1 MIQLTD
7 KHKLLKHF
15 KSNQLNKSLTM
26 FEWSNLPD
34 TIPQVELEKMLQING
49 YAVIAEYQGKL
60 YAFQAG
66 FSGQDPYNQPT
77 KAIVNN
83 PALKNNTT
91 YTIGEDCIVIK
102 NDDMKQGLNG
112 IYEYYGQRLIENQI
126 TMLMTDY
133 NLRMPFTISSSDDQ
147 TTQSAKMYLKK
158 IIDGSLGVIGEQK
171 LFKAL
176 SVTPTNSKQTATFA
190 DLYGYQQFIIAQ
202 LNNTIGL
209 ATNNNMK
216 RERLT
221 TNEIEVNKNASYP
234 LVDNMLKN
242 RQQAVDA
249 INEMF
254 NTDVSVEYSSIWRG
268 INDNSDNSIS
278 DNGNDENNS
287 TVPNNDIT
295 IADNSNKAVNV
306 NDDPNGNSDGNNS
319 ADGANQSTTGGNE
332 QPKETNQKSEQPA
345 DENVTTEPQAD
356 NEPTEKTR
364 ETSKEDVE
372 NEPEN
377 NDTDNNDKP
386 DGNDENVSDKSSDDD
401 TPSNDDDVS
410 NDETTNDDEN
420 RSTLNDL
427 PEKKERDKK

>member
-7 KHKLLKHF
+7 KHKLLKQF

-26 FEWSNLPD
+26 FEWSNLPE

-49 YAVIAEYQGKL
+49 YAVIAKYQGKL

-91 YTIGEDCIVIK
+91 YTIGENCIVIK

-176 SVTPTNSKQTATFA
+176 SVTPTNSKQTATFS

-249 INEMF
+249 INKMF
-254 NTDVSVEYSSIWRG
+254 DVEISVEYSSIWRG

-278 DNGNDENNS
+278 DNGNNENNAAVS
-287 TVPNNDIT
+287 DNDNA
-295 IADNSNKAVNV
+295 IADNSDKAVNT
-306 NDDPNGNSDGNNS
+306 DDEFNGNSDSDNS
-319 ADGANQSTTGGNE
+319 SNGFNQSTTGGNE
-332 QPKETNQKSEQPA
+332 QPEETNKKSEQPA
-345 DENVTTEPQAD
+345 DENGTETPQPD
-356 NEPTEKTR
+356 NESTEETR
-364 ETSKEDVE
+364 ETSKEKVD

-377 NDTDNNDKP
+377 DDKDNNNQP
-386 DGNDENVSDKSSDDD
+386 DGNDENVSDNTSDDD

-410 NDETTNDDEN
+410 NDDDK
-420 RSTLNDL
+420 
-427 PEKKERDKK
+427 KKERDKK

>member
-287 TVPNNDIT
+287 TVPSNVNT
-295 IADNSNKAVNV
+295 IAVNSDKAVNV

-319 ADGANQSTTGGNE
+319 ADGANQSVISGDE

-345 DENVTTEPQAD
+345 DENVTTEPQSD

-364 ETSKEDVE
+364 ETTQEKVN

-377 NDTDNNDKP
+377 NDTDNNNKSDS
-386 DGNDENVSDKSSDDD
+386 NDENVSDKSSDDD

>member
-7 KHKLLKHF
+7 KHKLLKQF

-26 FEWSNLPD
+26 FEWSNLPE
-34 TIPQVELEKMLQING
+34 TIPAVELEKMLQING

-77 KAIVNN
+77 KALVNN

-91 YTIGEDCIVIK
+91 YTIGENCIVIK

-249 INEMF
+249 INKMF
-254 NTDVSVEYSSIWRG
+254 DVDISVEYSSIWRG
-268 INDNSDNSIS
+268 INDNSDNTIS
-278 DNGNDENNS
+278 DNGNNENNVA
-287 TVPNNDIT
+287 VPNNDNAIVV
-295 IADNSNKAVNV
+295 NSDKAVNT
-306 NDDPNGNSDGNNS
+306 DDELNGNSDSDNS
-319 ADGANQSTTGGNE
+319 SNGVNQSPTGGNE
-332 QPKETNQKSEQPA
+332 QPEETNKKSEQPA
-345 DENVTTEPQAD
+345 DENGAETPQPD
-356 NEPTEKTR
+356 NEPTEETR
-364 ETSKEDVE
+364 ETSKEKVN

-377 NDTDNNDKP
+377 DDKDNNNQSDS
-386 DGNDENVSDKSSDDD
+386 NDENVSDNTSDDD
-401 TPSNDDDVS
+401 TPSNNDDVS
-410 NDETTNDDEN
+410 SDDEK
-420 RSTLNDL
+420 
-427 PEKKERDKK
+427 KKERDKK

>member
-7 KHKLLKHF
+7 KHKLLKQF
-15 KSNQLNKSLTM
+15 KNNQLNKSLTM

-34 TIPQVELEKMLQING
+34 TIPAVELEKMLQING

-91 YTIGEDCIVIK
+91 YTIGKDCIVIK

-249 INEMF
+249 INKMF
-254 NTDVSVEYSSIWRG
+254 DADISVEYSSIWRG
-268 INDNSDNSIS
+268 INDIPITDNP
-278 DNGNDENNS
+278 D
-287 TVPNNDIT
+287 
-295 IADNSNKAVNV
+295 KAVNT
-306 NDDPNGNSDGNNS
+306 DELNGNSDSNNS
-319 ADGANQSTTGGNE
+319 ADGANQSVISGDE
-332 QPKETNQKSEQPA
+332 QPEETNQKSEQPA
-345 DENVTTEPQAD
+345 DETGVETPQPD
-356 NEPTEKTR
+356 NEPTEETR
-364 ETSKEDVE
+364 ETYQEDVE

-377 NDTDNNDKP
+377 NDKDNNNKSDS
-386 DGNDENVSDKSSDDD
+386 NDENVSDKPSDDD
-401 TPSNDDDVS
+401 TPSNDD
-410 NDETTNDDEN
+410 EN
-420 RSTLNDL
+420 RSTSNDV
-427 PEKKERDKK
+427 EKKKERDKK

>member
-7 KHKLLKHF
+7 KHKLLKQF

-26 FEWSNLPD
+26 FDWSGLPE

-77 KAIVNN
+77 KALVNN

-91 YTIGEDCIVIK
+91 YTIGTDCIVIK

-112 IYEYYGQRLIENQI
+112 VYEYYGQRLIENQI

-242 RQQAVDA
+242 RQQAVAA
-249 INEMF
+249 INQMF
-254 NTDVSVEYSSIWRG
+254 DTDISVEYSSIWRG
-268 INDNSDNSIS
+268 INDNSDITDSVNSDGETDNTVPTDDNIITDNS
-278 DNGNDENNS
+278 DKAVSVNDEPS
-287 TVPNNDIT
+287 
-295 IADNSNKAVNV
+295 
-306 NDDPNGNSDGNNS
+306 GNSDSGNS
-319 ADGANQSTTGGNE
+319 IDIVNQSATGSDE
-332 QPKETNQKSEQPA
+332 QSKEVDKKSEQPT
-345 DENVTTEPQAD
+345 DENRTETPQPD
-356 NEPTEKTR
+356 NEPIKETRKDVKEKVDN
-364 ETSKEDVE
+364 EQE
-372 NEPEN
+372 N
-377 NDTDNNDKP
+377 DDKDNNDKP
-386 DGNDENVSDKSSDDD
+386 DSVDENVSDNTSDDD

-410 NDETTNDDEN
+410 NDDEK
-420 RSTLNDL
+420 
-427 PEKKERDKK
+427 KKERDKK

>member
-7 KHKLLKHF
+7 KHKLLKQF

-34 TIPQVELEKMLQING
+34 TIPAVELEKMLQING

-254 NTDVSVEYSSIWRG
+254 DVDISVEYSSIWRG

-278 DNGNDENNS
+278 NNGNDENNV
-287 TVPNNDIT
+287 TVPSNIT
-295 IADNSNKAVNV
+295 IADNSNKAVNT
-306 NDDPNGNSDGNNS
+306 DELNGNSDSNNS
-319 ADGANQSTTGGNE
+319 ANGANQSVISGDE
-332 QPKETNQKSEQPA
+332 QPEETNKKSEQPA
-345 DENVTTEPQAD
+345 NENGAEAPQPD
-356 NEPTEKTR
+356 NEPTKETRKAIEEKV
-364 ETSKEDVE
+364 D

-386 DGNDENVSDKSSDDD
+386 DSNDENVSDKSSDDD
-401 TPSNDDDVS
+401 TPSNDDDVPDNEPS
-410 NDETTNDDEN
+410 NDDEK
-420 RSTLNDL
+420 
-427 PEKKERDKK
+427 KKERDKK

>member
-7 KHKLLKHF
+7 KHKLLKQF
-15 KSNQLNKSLTM
+15 KSNQLNKTLTM
-26 FEWSNLPD
+26 FEWSNLPE

-77 KAIVNN
+77 KALVNN

-91 YTIGEDCIVIK
+91 YTIGKDCIVIK

-242 RQQAVDA
+242 RQQAVAA

-254 NTDVSVEYSSIWRG
+254 NVNVSVEYSSIWRG

-278 DNGNDENNS
+278 NNGNDENNG
-287 TVPNNDIT
+287 TVPIGNNT
-295 IADNSNKAVNV
+295 IAGNSDKAVNT
-306 NDDPNGNSDGNNS
+306 DDEFNGNSDSDNS
-319 ADGANQSTTGGNE
+319 SNGVNQSATGGNE
-332 QPKETNQKSEQPA
+332 QPEETNKKSEQPA
-345 DENVTTEPQAD
+345 DENGTEVPQPD
-356 NEPTEKTR
+356 NEPTKEAR
-364 ETSKEDVE
+364 ETSKEKVD

-377 NDTDNNDKP
+377 NDKDNNNQP
-386 DGNDENVSDKSSDDD
+386 DGNDENVSDNTSDDD

-410 NDETTNDDEN
+410 NDEPTNDEK
-420 RSTLNDL
+420 
-427 PEKKERDKK
+427 KKERDKK

>member
-7 KHKLLKHF
+7 KHKLLKQF

-26 FEWSNLPD
+26 FEWSNLPE
-34 TIPQVELEKMLQING
+34 TIPAVELEKMLQING

-77 KAIVNN
+77 KALVNN

-91 YTIGEDCIVIK
+91 YTIGKDCIVIK

-242 RQQAVDA
+242 RQQAVAA

-254 NTDVSVEYSSIWRG
+254 DVDISVEYSSIWRG
-268 INDNSDNSIS
+268 INDNSDNTIS
-278 DNGNDENNS
+278 DNGNNENNGAVHDNDNVI
-287 TVPNNDIT
+287 TV
-295 IADNSNKAVNV
+295 NSDKAVNT
-306 NDDPNGNSDGNNS
+306 DDEFNGNRDSANS
-319 ADGANQSTTGGNE
+319 SNGVNQSTTGGNE
-332 QPKETNQKSEQPA
+332 QPEETNKKSEQPA
-345 DENVTTEPQAD
+345 DENGTETSQSD
-356 NEPTEKTR
+356 NEPTKETR
-364 ETSKEDVE
+364 ENSKEKVN

-377 NDTDNNDKP
+377 DNKDNNDKP
-386 DGNDENVSDKSSDDD
+386 DSNDENVSDNSSDDD

-410 NDETTNDDEN
+410 SDDEK
-420 RSTLNDL
+420 
-427 PEKKERDKK
+427 KKERDKK

>member
-7 KHKLLKHF
+7 KHKLLKQF

-26 FEWSNLPD
+26 FEWSNLPE
-34 TIPQVELEKMLQING
+34 TIPAVELEKMLQING
-49 YAVIAEYQGKL
+49 YAVIAKYQGKL

-77 KAIVNN
+77 KALVNN

-91 YTIGEDCIVIK
+91 YTIGENCIVIK

-242 RQQAVDA
+242 RQQAVAA

-254 NTDVSVEYSSIWRG
+254 DVDISVEYSSIWRG
-268 INDNSDNSIS
+268 INDNSDNTIS
-278 DNGNDENNS
+278 NNGNDENNGS
-287 TVPNNDIT
+287 VLTDDNT
-295 IADNSNKAVNV
+295 IADNSDKAVNT
-306 NDDPNGNSDGNNS
+306 DDEFNGNSDSANS
-319 ADGANQSTTGGNE
+319 SNGVNQSATSGNE
-332 QPKETNQKSEQPA
+332 QPEETNKKSEQPA
-345 DENVTTEPQAD
+345 DENGAEVPQPD
-356 NEPTEKTR
+356 NEPTKETR
-364 ETSKEDVE
+364 ENSKEKVD

-377 NDTDNNDKP
+377 DNKDNNNQP
-386 DGNDENVSDKSSDDD
+386 DGNDENVSDNTSDDD

-410 NDETTNDDEN
+410 SDDEK
-420 RSTLNDL
+420 
-427 PEKKERDKK
+427 KKERDKK

>member
-7 KHKLLKHF
+7 KHKLLKQF
-15 KSNQLNKSLTM
+15 KNNQLNKSLTM

-34 TIPQVELEKMLQING
+34 TIPAVELEKMLQING
-49 YAVIAEYQGKL
+49 YAVLAEYQGKL

-254 NTDVSVEYSSIWRG
+254 NTDIRVEYSSIWRG
-268 INDNSDNSIS
+268 IND
-278 DNGNDENNS
+278 
-287 TVPNNDIT
+287 NDIT
-295 IADNSNKAVNV
+295 IADNSNKAVNT
-306 NDDPNGNSDGNNS
+306 DELNGNSDSNNS
-319 ADGANQSTTGGNE
+319 ADGTNQSTTGGDE
-332 QPKETNQKSEQPA
+332 QPEETNKKSEQPA
-345 DENVTTEPQAD
+345 DENNTTEPQSD
-356 NEPTEKTR
+356 NEPTEKN
-364 ETSKEDVE
+364 SKEDVD

-377 NDTDNNDKP
+377 NDTDNNKQP
-386 DGNDENVSDKSSDDD
+386 DSNDENVSDNTSDDD
-401 TPSNDDDVS
+401 TPSNDDDVPNNEPS
-410 NDETTNDDEN
+410 NDDEN
-420 RSTLNDL
+420 RSTSNDD
-427 PEKKERDKK
+427 EKKKERDKK

>member
-7 KHKLLKHF
+7 KHKLLKQF
-15 KSNQLNKSLTM
+15 KNNQLNKSLTM

-34 TIPQVELEKMLQING
+34 TIPAVELEKMLQING

-249 INEMF
+249 INKMF
-254 NTDVSVEYSSIWRG
+254 DADINVEYSSIWRG
-268 INDNSDNSIS
+268 INDNAITDN
-278 DNGNDENNS
+278 D
-287 TVPNNDIT
+287 
-295 IADNSNKAVNV
+295 KAVNV
-306 NDDPNGNSDGNNS
+306 DDELNGNSDSNNS
-319 ADGANQSTTGGNE
+319 ADGANQSVISGDE
-332 QPKETNQKSEQPA
+332 QPEETNKKSEQPA
-345 DENVTTEPQAD
+345 DENNTTEPQPD
-356 NEPTEKTR
+356 NEPTE
-364 ETSKEDVE
+364 ENSQEDVD

-377 NDTDNNDKP
+377 NDTDNNNRP
-386 DGNDENVSDKSSDDD
+386 DSNDENVSDNTSNDD
-401 TPSNDDDVS
+401 TPSNDDDVPDNEPS
-410 NDETTNDDEN
+410 NDDEN
-420 RSTLNDL
+420 RSTSNDL
-427 PEKKERDKK
+427 SKKKERDKK

>member
-15 KSNQLNKSLTM
+15 KNNQLNKSLTM

-91 YTIGEDCIVIK
+91 YTIGKDCIVIK

-249 INEMF
+249 INKMF
-254 NTDVSVEYSSIWRG
+254 DADISVEYSSIWRG
-268 INDNSDNSIS
+268 INDNSDNTIS
-278 DNGNDENNS
+278 DNGNDENN
-287 TVPNNDIT
+287 VAVHNNDIT
-295 IADNSNKAVNV
+295 IADNSNKAVNT
-306 NDDPNGNSDGNNS
+306 DELNGNSDSNNS
-319 ADGANQSTTGGNE
+319 AGGTNQSPTGGNE
-332 QPKETNQKSEQPA
+332 QSEETNKKSEQPA
-345 DENVTTEPQAD
+345 DENNTTESQSD
-356 NEPTEKTR
+356 NEPTEKT
-364 ETSKEDVE
+364 SQEDVD
-372 NEPEN
+372 NEQEN
-377 NDTDNNDKP
+377 NDTDNNDRP
-386 DGNDENVSDKSSDDD
+386 DSNDENVSDNTSDDD
-401 TPSNDDDVS
+401 TPSNDDDVPDNEPS
-410 NDETTNDDEN
+410 NDDEK
-420 RSTLNDL
+420 
-427 PEKKERDKK
+427 KKERDKK

>member
-7 KHKLLKHF
+7 KHKLLKQF
-15 KSNQLNKSLTM
+15 KNNQLNKSLTM

-34 TIPQVELEKMLQING
+34 TIPAVELEKMLQING

-249 INEMF
+249 INKMF
-254 NTDVSVEYSSIWRG
+254 DADISVEYSSIWRG

-278 DNGNDENNS
+278 DDGNGENN
-287 TVPNNDIT
+287 VAVHNNDVT
-295 IADNSNKAVNV
+295 IADNSNKAVNT
-306 NDDPNGNSDGNNS
+306 DELNGNSDSNNS
-319 ADGANQSTTGGNE
+319 ADGTNQSTTGSNE
-332 QPKETNQKSEQPA
+332 QSEETNKKSEQPA
-345 DENVTTEPQAD
+345 DENNTTKSQSD
-356 NEPTEKTR
+356 NEPTEKTSH
-364 ETSKEDVE
+364 EKVD
-372 NEPEN
+372 NEQEN
-377 NDTDNNDKP
+377 NDTDNNDRP
-386 DGNDENVSDKSSDDD
+386 DSNDENVSDKSSDDG
-401 TPSNDDDVS
+401 TPSNDDDVPDNEPS
-410 NDETTNDDEN
+410 NNDEK
-420 RSTLNDL
+420 
-427 PEKKERDKK
+427 KKERDKK

>member
-7 KHKLLKHF
+7 KHKLLKQF
-15 KSNQLNKSLTM
+15 KNNQLNKSLTM

-254 NTDVSVEYSSIWRG
+254 NADISVEYSSIWRG
-268 INDNSDNSIS
+268 INDI
-278 DNGNDENNS
+278 
-287 TVPNNDIT
+287 P
-295 IADNSNKAVNV
+295 IADNSNKAVNT
-306 NDDPNGNSDGNNS
+306 DELNGNSDSNNS
-319 ADGANQSTTGGNE
+319 ADGTNQSTTGGDE
-332 QPKETNQKSEQPA
+332 QPEETNKKSEQPA
-345 DENVTTEPQAD
+345 NETGAEVPQPD
-356 NEPTEKTR
+356 NEPTEETR
-364 ETSKEDVE
+364 ETTQEKVD

-401 TPSNDDDVS
+401 TPSNDDDVPDNEPS
-410 NDETTNDDEN
+410 NDDEK
-420 RSTLNDL
+420 
-427 PEKKERDKK
+427 KKERDKK

>member
-7 KHKLLKHF
+7 KHKLLKQF

-34 TIPQVELEKMLQING
+34 TIPAVELEKMLQING
-49 YAVIAEYQGKL
+49 YAVIAEYQGNL

-176 SVTPTNSKQTATFA
+176 SVTPTNGKQNAPFA

-242 RQQAVDA
+242 RQQAVEA

-254 NTDVSVEYSSIWRG
+254 DVNISVEYSSIWRG

-278 DNGNDENNS
+278 DNGNNENNG
-287 TVPNNDIT
+287 TVPDNDVA
-295 IADNSNKAVNV
+295 IADNSNKEVNTD
-306 NDDPNGNSDGNNS
+306 NELNGNSDSNTS
-319 ADGANQSTTGGNE
+319 TDGTNQSVISSDE
-332 QPKETNQKSEQPA
+332 QPEETNKKSEQPA
-345 DENVTTEPQAD
+345 DENRTEAPQPD
-356 NEPTEKTR
+356 NEPTKETR
-364 ETSKEDVE
+364 ETSKEKVD

-377 NDTDNNDKP
+377 DDKDNNNQP
-386 DGNDENVSDKSSDDD
+386 DGNDENVSDNTGDDA
-401 TPSNDDDVS
+401 TPSNDDDFS
-410 NDETTNDDEN
+410 NDDEK
-420 RSTLNDL
+420 
-427 PEKKERDKK
+427 KKERDKK

>member
-7 KHKLLKHF
+7 KHKLLKQF

-26 FEWSNLPD
+26 FEWSNLPE
-34 TIPQVELEKMLQING
+34 TIPAVELEKMLQING

-83 PALKNNTT
+83 PALKNNKT
-91 YTIGEDCIVIK
+91 YTIGKDCIVIK

-176 SVTPTNSKQTATFA
+176 SVTPTNSKQTATFS

-242 RQQAVDA
+242 RQQAVES

-254 NTDVSVEYSSIWRG
+254 DADISVEYSSIWRG

-278 DNGNDENNS
+278 DNGNNENNGS
-287 TVPNNDIT
+287 VLNNDNAVT
-295 IADNSNKAVNV
+295 VNSDKAVNT
-306 NDDPNGNSDGNNS
+306 DDEFNGNSDSDNS
-319 ADGANQSTTGGNE
+319 SNGVNQSTTGGNE
-332 QPKETNQKSEQPA
+332 QPEETNKKSEQPA
-345 DENVTTEPQAD
+345 DENGTETPQPD
-356 NEPTEKTR
+356 NEPTKETR
-364 ETSKEDVE
+364 ETSKEKVDNESE
-372 NEPEN
+372 N
-377 NDTDNNDKP
+377 DDKDNNNQP
-386 DGNDENVSDKSSDDD
+386 DGVDENVSDNTSDDD

-410 NDETTNDDEN
+410 NDEPTNDDEK
-420 RSTLNDL
+420 
-427 PEKKERDKK
+427 KKERDKK

>member
-7 KHKLLKHF
+7 KHKLLKQF

-34 TIPQVELEKMLQING
+34 TIPAVELEKMLQING

-147 TTQSAKMYLKK
+147 TTQSAKMYLIK

-254 NTDVSVEYSSIWRG
+254 NTDISVEYSSIWRG
-268 INDNSDNSIS
+268 INDNSDTS
-278 DNGNDENNS
+278 D
-287 TVPNNDIT
+287 
-295 IADNSNKAVNV
+295 KAVNT
-306 NDDPNGNSDGNNS
+306 DELNGNSDSNNS
-319 ADGANQSTTGGNE
+319 ADGVNQSTTGGDE
-332 QPKETNQKSEQPA
+332 QPEETNKKSEQPA
-345 DENVTTEPQAD
+345 DENGAEAPQPD
-356 NEPTEKTR
+356 NEPTKEAR
-364 ETSKEDVE
+364 ETSEEDVE

-386 DGNDENVSDKSSDDD
+386 DGNDENVSDKSSDDG
-401 TPSNDDDVS
+401 TPSNDDDVPDNEPS
-410 NDETTNDDEN
+410 NDDEK
-420 RSTLNDL
+420 
-427 PEKKERDKK
+427 KKERDKK

>member
-7 KHKLLKHF
+7 KHKLLKQF
-15 KSNQLNKSLTM
+15 KNNQLNKSLTM

-77 KAIVNN
+77 QAIVNN

-91 YTIGEDCIVIK
+91 YTIGKDCIVIK

-249 INEMF
+249 INKMF
-254 NTDVSVEYSSIWRG
+254 DADISVEYSSIWRG
-268 INDNSDNSIS
+268 INDTSDKSIS
-278 DNGNDENNS
+278 NNGNDENNNPVS
-287 TVPNNDIT
+287 DNANT
-295 IADNSNKAVNV
+295 IAVTSDKAVNV
-306 NDDPNGNSDGNNS
+306 LDKSNGNSDSNNS
-319 ADGANQSTTGGNE
+319 SDGVNQSTTGGDE
-332 QPKETNQKSEQPA
+332 QPEETNKKSEQPT
-345 DENVTTEPQAD
+345 DENVTTEPQTD

-364 ETSKEDVE
+364 ATSKEKVN

-386 DGNDENVSDKSSDDD
+386 DGNDENVSDNTSDDD
-401 TPSNDDDVS
+401 TPSNDDDVPD
-410 NDETTNDDEN
+410 NEPANDDEK
-420 RSTLNDL
+420 
-427 PEKKERDKK
+427 KKERDKK

>member
-7 KHKLLKHF
+7 KHKLLKQF

-26 FEWSNLPD
+26 FEWSNLPE

-77 KAIVNN
+77 KALVNN

-234 LVDNMLKN
+234 LVDNMLKS

-254 NTDVSVEYSSIWRG
+254 DVDISVEYSSIWRG

-278 DNGNDENNS
+278 DNGNNENND
-287 TVPNNDIT
+287 TVSNNDNA
-295 IADNSNKAVNV
+295 IAVNSDKAVN
-306 NDDPNGNSDGNNS
+306 DDELNGNSDSDNS
-319 ADGANQSTTGGNE
+319 SNGVNQSTTGGNE
-332 QPKETNQKSEQPA
+332 QPEETNKKSEQPA
-345 DENVTTEPQAD
+345 DENRTETPQPD
-356 NEPTEKTR
+356 NEPTEETR
-364 ETSKEDVE
+364 KTSKEKVD

-377 NDTDNNDKP
+377 DDKDNNNQP
-386 DGNDENVSDKSSDDD
+386 DGNDENVSDNTSDDD

-410 NDETTNDDEN
+410 NDEPTNDDEK
-420 RSTLNDL
+420 
-427 PEKKERDKK
+427 KKERDKK

>member
-7 KHKLLKHF
+7 KHKLLKQF

-26 FEWSNLPD
+26 FDWSGLPE

-77 KAIVNN
+77 KALVNN

-112 IYEYYGQRLIENQI
+112 VYEYYGQRLIENQI

-242 RQQAVDA
+242 RQQSVAA
-249 INEMF
+249 INKMF
-254 NTDVSVEYSSIWRG
+254 DTDISVEYSSIWRG
-268 INDNSDNSIS
+268 INDNSDITDSVNSDDETDNTVSTNDNTIANNSDKVVNVDEPSRNSDSDNSIS
-278 DNGNDENNS
+278 G
-287 TVPNNDIT
+287 V
-295 IADNSNKAVNV
+295 
-306 NDDPNGNSDGNNS
+306 
-319 ADGANQSTTGGNE
+319 NQSATGGNE
-332 QPKETNQKSEQPA
+332 QSKETNQKSEQPA
-345 DENVTTEPQAD
+345 DENGTEKPQPD
-356 NEPTEKTR
+356 NEPTKETR
-364 ETSKEDVE
+364 ETPKEKVDNEQE
-372 NEPEN
+372 N
-377 NDTDNNDKP
+377 DDKDNNDKP
-386 DGNDENVSDKSSDDD
+386 DSVDENVSNNTSDDD

-410 NDETTNDDEN
+410 NDDEK
-420 RSTLNDL
+420 
-427 PEKKERDKK
+427 KKERDKK

>member
-7 KHKLLKHF
+7 KHKLLKQF
-15 KSNQLNKSLTM
+15 KNNQLNKSLTM

-34 TIPQVELEKMLQING
+34 TIPAVELEKMLQING

-254 NTDVSVEYSSIWRG
+254 NTDISVEYSSIWRG
-268 INDNSDNSIS
+268 INDDSDNSIS
-278 DNGNDENNS
+278 NNVNDENNVA
-287 TVPNNDIT
+287 VPNNDIN

-306 NDDPNGNSDGNNS
+306 IDKPNGNSDVNNS

-356 NEPTEKTR
+356 NEPTE
-364 ETSKEDVE
+364 ETTQEDVD

-377 NDTDNNDKP
+377 NDTDNNNKP
-386 DGNDENVSDKSSDDD
+386 DSNDENVSDNTSDDD
-401 TPSNDDDVS
+401 TPSNDDDVPD
-410 NDETTNDDEN
+410 NETTNDDEK
-420 RSTLNDL
+420 
-427 PEKKERDKK
+427 KKERDTK

>member
-7 KHKLLKHF
+7 KHKLLKQF
-15 KSNQLNKSLTM
+15 KNNQLNKSLTM

-34 TIPQVELEKMLQING
+34 TIPAVELEKMLQING

-249 INEMF
+249 INKMF
-254 NTDVSVEYSSIWRG
+254 DADISVEYSSIWRG
-268 INDNSDNSIS
+268 INDI
-278 DNGNDENNS
+278 
-287 TVPNNDIT
+287 P
-295 IADNSNKAVNV
+295 IADNSDKAVNT
-306 NDDPNGNSDGNNS
+306 DEFNGNSDSNNS
-319 ADGANQSTTGGNE
+319 ADGANQSVISGDE
-332 QPKETNQKSEQPA
+332 QPEETNKKSEQPA
-345 DENVTTEPQAD
+345 DENGVETPQPD
-356 NEPTEKTR
+356 NEPTEETR
-364 ETSKEDVE
+364 ETYQEDVD

-377 NDTDNNDKP
+377 NDKDNNNQSDS
-386 DGNDENVSDKSSDDD
+386 NDENVSDKSSDDD
-401 TPSNDDDVS
+401 EPSNDDDVS
-410 NDETTNDDEN
+410 NDETTNDDE
-420 RSTLNDL
+420 
-427 PEKKERDKK
+427 KKERDKK

>member
-7 KHKLLKHF
+7 KHKLLKQF

-26 FEWSNLPD
+26 FEWSNLPE
-34 TIPQVELEKMLQING
+34 TIPAVELEKMLQING
-49 YAVIAEYQGKL
+49 YAVIAEYQGNL

-234 LVDNMLKN
+234 LVDNMMKN

-254 NTDVSVEYSSIWRG
+254 DVDISVEYSSIWRG

-278 DNGNDENNS
+278 DNGNNENNGAVPDNDNVI
-287 TVPNNDIT
+287 TV
-295 IADNSNKAVNV
+295 NSDKAVNA
-306 NDDPNGNSDGNNS
+306 DELNGNSVSDNS
-319 ADGANQSTTGGNE
+319 SNGVNQSTTGGNE
-332 QPKETNQKSEQPA
+332 QPEETNKKSEQPA
-345 DENVTTEPQAD
+345 DENGTGTPQPD
-356 NEPTEKTR
+356 NEPTKETR
-364 ETSKEDVE
+364 ETSKEKVD

-377 NDTDNNDKP
+377 DDKDNNDKS
-386 DGNDENVSDKSSDDD
+386 DSNDENVSDNTSDDD

-410 NDETTNDDEN
+410 SDDEK
-420 RSTLNDL
+420 
-427 PEKKERDKK
+427 KKERDKK

>member
-7 KHKLLKHF
+7 KHKLLKQF

-26 FEWSNLPD
+26 FEWSNLPE
-34 TIPQVELEKMLQING
+34 TIPAVELEKMLQING

-77 KAIVNN
+77 KALVNN

-91 YTIGEDCIVIK
+91 YTIGKDCIVIK

-176 SVTPTNSKQTATFA
+176 SVTPTNSKQTASFA

-254 NTDVSVEYSSIWRG
+254 DVDISVEYSSIWRG

-278 DNGNDENNS
+278 DNGNNENNGAVPDNDNVI
-287 TVPNNDIT
+287 TV
-295 IADNSNKAVNV
+295 NSDKAVNT
-306 NDDPNGNSDGNNS
+306 DDEFNGNSDSDNHSNGV
-319 ADGANQSTTGGNE
+319 NQSTTGGNE
-332 QPKETNQKSEQPA
+332 QPEETNKKSEQPA
-345 DENVTTEPQAD
+345 DENGAEKPQPD
-356 NEPTEKTR
+356 NEPTKETR
-364 ETSKEDVE
+364 ETSKEKVDNEQE
-372 NEPEN
+372 ND
-377 NDTDNNDKP
+377 DTDNNDKS
-386 DGNDENVSDKSSDDD
+386 DSNDENVSDNTSDD

-410 NDETTNDDEN
+410 NDDEK
-420 RSTLNDL
+420 
-427 PEKKERDKK
+427 KKERDKK

>member
-7 KHKLLKHF
+7 KHKLLKQF

-91 YTIGEDCIVIK
+91 YTIGEDCFVIK

-249 INEMF
+249 INEIF
-254 NTDVSVEYSSIWRG
+254 NTDISVEYSSIWRG
-268 INDNSDNSIS
+268 INDI
-278 DNGNDENNS
+278 
-287 TVPNNDIT
+287 P
-295 IADNSNKAVNV
+295 IADESNKAVNT
-306 NDDPNGNSDGNNS
+306 DDELNGNSDSNIS
-319 ADGANQSTTGGNE
+319 ADGANQSVISGDE
-332 QPKETNQKSEQPA
+332 QPEETNKKSEQPA
-345 DENVTTEPQAD
+345 DENGVETPQPD
-356 NEPTEKTR
+356 NEPTEETR
-364 ETSKEDVE
+364 ETSQEKVD

-377 NDTDNNDKP
+377 NDTDNNNKSDS
-386 DGNDENVSDKSSDDD
+386 NDENVSDKPSDDD
-401 TPSNDDDVS
+401 TPSNDDDVPDNEPS
-410 NDETTNDDEN
+410 NDDEK
-420 RSTLNDL
+420 
-427 PEKKERDKK
+427 KKERDKK

>member
-7 KHKLLKHF
+7 KHKLLKQF

-26 FEWSNLPD
+26 FEWSNLPEN
-34 TIPQVELEKMLQING
+34 IPQVELEKMLQING
-49 YAVIAEYQGKL
+49 YAVIAKYQGNL

-91 YTIGEDCIVIK
+91 YTIGKDCIVIK

-242 RQQAVDA
+242 RQQAVEA

-254 NTDVSVEYSSIWRG
+254 DTDISVKYSSIWRG
-268 INDNSDNSIS
+268 INDNSDNTIS
-278 DNGNDENNS
+278 NNGNDENNN
-287 TVPNNDIT
+287 VPSNANT
-295 IADNSNKAVNV
+295 IAVNSDKAVNT
-306 NDDPNGNSDGNNS
+306 DDEFNGNSDSNNS
-319 ADGANQSTTGGNE
+319 ANGVNQSTTGGNE
-332 QPKETNQKSEQPA
+332 QPEETNQKSEQPA
-345 DENVTTEPQAD
+345 DENGAETPQPD
-356 NEPTEKTR
+356 NEPTKETR
-364 ETSKEDVE
+364 ETSQEKVN

-377 NDTDNNDKP
+377 DDKDNSIQS
-386 DGNDENVSDKSSDDD
+386 DGNDENVSDNTSDDD
-401 TPSNDDDVS
+401 TPSNDDAVS
-410 NDETTNDDEN
+410 NAEPTNDEK
-420 RSTLNDL
+420 
-427 PEKKERDKK
+427 KKERDKK